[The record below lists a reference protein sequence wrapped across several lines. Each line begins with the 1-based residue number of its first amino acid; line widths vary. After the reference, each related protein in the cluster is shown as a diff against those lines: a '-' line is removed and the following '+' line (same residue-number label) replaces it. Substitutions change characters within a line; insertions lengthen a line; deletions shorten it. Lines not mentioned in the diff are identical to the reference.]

1 MRIKR
6 VAAVILSV
14 IMLTFNI
21 NVHGR
26 SISTYDYL
34 RNMNSDFLV
43 RLENYGIANARINEF
58 LTSLDNEAD
67 ALKIPE
73 NRNTLEEYFL
83 FILFNV
89 VLANEDFA
97 DVCGAFDIV
106 FQDEM
111 VYMMENNME
120 LPPVFD
126 EVFMSV
132 MYDLI
137 KPDTPVFDEGYYE
150 EYVPEEEIYP
160 EEEQVPEQK
169 PEPIPEPVFLDIGD
183 AMWASEHILSLYD
196 KGIIE
201 GYDGKI
207 FRPLNNVTRAELAK
221 IVCNAF
227 LSKRYALLKSNY
239 TDVFEGLWYYNY
251 VKICE
256 YYNIFDDIAD
266 DKFNGDEYVTRQ
278 EMCTVVYRAFLNSHR
293 SMEEHTKHEFPDMS
307 ELSAYAVEAVSKLQ
321 SFGVINGMEDYLFH
335 PFYKTTR
342 AELCKVINI
351 LVSD

>member
-1 MRIKR
+1 MKFKKA
-6 VAAVILSV
+6 AAVLLSFL
-14 IMLTFNI
+14 IMTFNI
-21 NVHGR
+21 NVYGR

-34 RNMNSDFLV
+34 RNMNSDFLL
-43 RLENYGIANARINEF
+43 RLSEYGVANARINEF
-58 LTSLDNEAD
+58 LTALDNEAD
-67 ALKIPE
+67 DLTIPE
-73 NRNTLEEYFL
+73 DRNTLEEYFL

-89 VLANEDFA
+89 VLADESYA

-106 FQDEM
+106 FQEEM
-111 VYMMENNME
+111 IYMMENNME
-120 LPPVFD
+120 LPPVLD

-137 KPDTPVFDEGYYE
+137 KPPTPPLDEGGYE
-150 EYVPEEEIYP
+150 EFIPEEEYIPP
-160 EEEQVPEQK
+160 EETVK
-169 PEPIPEPVFLDIGD
+169 PEPEPEPEPVFLDIGD
-183 AMWASEHILSLYD
+183 AKWASEHILSLYD

-221 IVCNAF
+221 IVCNSF
-227 LSKRYALLKSNY
+227 LSKRYAMIKSGY
-239 TDVFEGLWYYNY
+239 SDVFEGLWYYDY

-256 YYNIFDDIAD
+256 YYSIFDDILTD
-266 DKFNGDEYVTRQ
+266 TFNGDEYVTRQ
-278 EMCTVVYRAFLNSHR
+278 EMCTVVYRAFLNSGR
-293 SMEEHTKHEFPDMS
+293 TMKESTKSEFPDMA

-321 SFGVINGMEDYLFH
+321 AFGVVNGMEDYCFH

-351 LVSD
+351 LISD